1 MEKRVEASEMVIN
14 VTVDNAIMFEPV
26 GPGIMVP
33 SYIRYGTD
41 VYTLLSLD
49 PDGRACY
56 KLR

>member
-1 MEKRVEASEMVIN
+1 MKVVAASEMVID

-26 GPGIMVP
+26 GPGVKVP
-33 SYIRYGTD
+33 SYIRRGTD

-56 KLR
+56 RLR

>member
-1 MEKRVEASEMVIN
+1 MKERVDVSEMVID
-14 VTVDNAIMFEPV
+14 VIIANAIMFEPV
-26 GPGIMVP
+26 GPGVQVP
-33 SYIRYGTD
+33 SYIRRGTD

>member
-1 MEKRVEASEMVIN
+1 MEKRVYASEMVID

-26 GPGIMVP
+26 GSGVKVP
-33 SYIRYGTD
+33 TYIKRGTD
-41 VYTLLSLD
+41 VYTILSLD